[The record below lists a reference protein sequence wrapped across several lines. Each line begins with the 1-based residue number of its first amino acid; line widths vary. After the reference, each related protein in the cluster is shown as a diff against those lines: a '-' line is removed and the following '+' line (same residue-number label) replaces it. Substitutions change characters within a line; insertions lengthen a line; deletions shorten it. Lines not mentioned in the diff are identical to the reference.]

1 MKMKNK
7 VLSLLL
13 VMVMAFTFVVP
24 MTVSASDIKVTLNGQ
39 QIQFDQPPVIID
51 GRTLVPVRAIFEAM
65 GCTVLW
71 DDANKIVNVATEFG
85 MMTLGIGSVYIS
97 YRNENED
104 RSIVT
109 DVPPQIINGR
119 TLVPVRAIA
128 ECTGYDVGWEQST
141 RTVTIN
147 GEMKGITLPD
157 ADIAGYYEGT
167 QTPDFEKCLN
177 VACVKVENGQYTYNG
192 VTGKQ
197 VIEYIETYLASAGFL
212 IDSENEIFGNFIF
225 TLSNEKTMENVRISY
240 FSSDK
245 TLYVT
250 LSNG

>member
-1 MKMKNK
+1 M
-7 VLSLLL
+7 
-13 VMVMAFTFVVP
+13 
-24 MTVSASDIKVTLNGQ
+24 
-39 QIQFDQPPVIID
+39 
-51 GRTLVPVRAIFEAM
+51 
-65 GCTVLW
+65 
-71 DDANKIVNVATEFG
+71 
-85 MMTLGIGSVYIS
+85 
-97 YRNENED
+97 
-104 RSIVT
+104 
-109 DVPPQIINGR
+109 
-119 TLVPVRAIA
+119 
-128 ECTGYDVGWEQST
+128 
-141 RTVTIN
+141 
-147 GEMKGITLPD
+147 
-157 ADIAGYYEGT
+157 
-167 QTPDFEKCLN
+167 N